1 MKLYDKIIKI
11 CGTTNFMRGLNY
23 QANKIK
29 IIETEDIEK
38 YIDAKFQIQSEKID
52 RNYTV
57 KITVDK

>member
-38 YIDAKFQIQSEKID
+38 YRDE
-52 RNYTV
+52 NN
-57 KITVDK
+57 